1 MVRLDKWLIGNDE
14 IESGS
19 GNENKAEELLDYG
32 FHFQMEVLDEETV
45 FVCNMCHEMFETSEI
60 VEKLILKEHKGELKD
75 FEKEFEDVGEFEDNT
90 DV

>member
-32 FHFQMEVLDEETV
+32 FHFQMEVLDGETI
-45 FVCNMCHEMFETSEI
+45 FACSMCHEIFETIEI
-60 VEKLILKEHKGELKD
+60 VEKHIMK
-75 FEKEFEDVGEFEDNT
+75 
-90 DV
+90 